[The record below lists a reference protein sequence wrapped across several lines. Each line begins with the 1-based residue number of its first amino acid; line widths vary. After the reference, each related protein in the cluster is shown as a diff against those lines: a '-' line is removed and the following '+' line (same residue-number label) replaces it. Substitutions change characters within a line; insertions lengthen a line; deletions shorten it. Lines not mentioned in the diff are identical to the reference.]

1 MSFTI
6 GRMQYERCHR
16 TRSQRATTAGVCS
29 RQTLWT
35 GFAMLVVAGIAC
47 IGPHRTATAQEL
59 RGYWQLDEPHSR
71 RPARDSSGNGYFA
84 RFNGEVV
91 PNVEGAPGFG
101 SGMRFDG
108 ETAHLQVG
116 QFLHGYGDLVN
127 DFTVM
132 AWIKPEDLTRKH
144 RVFGSAPVDGGWG
157 WGIAGNNL
165 ELTTYGVK
173 DYDQPVALEVDEW
186 VHAAI
191 VLDANNDA
199 SFFVNGEFVG
209 TQTHSTP
216 GNPTTSPFH
225 IGWSCCD
232 EPQEHFQGALDEVAL
247 FTGTLTADQVDNAMN
262 FGAINFEGVP
272 KVAGDY
278 NNNGERDVNDIDLLQ
293 AAARTDD
300 LRMKFD
306 LDGNGYAGYQDVAY
320 WVETL
325 SNTYFGDFN
334 FDGEFNSSDFVAV
347 FKAAKFETQLPA
359 TWAEGDQN
367 GDGLFDSNDFVTAF
381 ASSPYEQGPR
391 PGGLMVVPEPCSIG
405 LFLLGIAS
413 LAIRRRQ
420 WEFNDEQ
427 QTRLGK
433 E

>member
-1 MSFTI
+1 MKSTMCGHLSDGRIYSTNFQRSATASGIATRTVASGFGILVLMGMATI
-6 GRMQYERCHR
+6 GPY
-16 TRSQRATTAGVCS
+16 
-29 RQTLWT
+29 
-35 GFAMLVVAGIAC
+35 
-47 IGPHRTATAQEL
+47 RTADAQEL
-59 RGYWQLDEPHSR
+59 RGYWQLNEPHLR
-71 RPARDSSGNGYFA
+71 RPARDSSGNGFFA
-84 RFNGEVV
+84 RFNGEVEPGV
-91 PNVEGAPGFG
+91 PGAPGFG

-116 QFLHGYGDLVN
+116 QFLHGYGALVN

-157 WGIAGNNL
+157 WGIAGDNL

-173 DYDQPVALEVDEW
+173 DYDQPVALEIDEW
-186 VHAAI
+186 VHTAI

-209 TQTHSTP
+209 TQTHATP
-216 GNPTTSPFH
+216 GHPTTNAFY

-232 EPQEHFQGALDEVAL
+232 DPQEHFQGSLDEVAL
-247 FTGTLTADQVDNAMN
+247 FTGTLTADQIGNAMN

-272 KVAGDY
+272 EVPGDY

-293 AAARTDD
+293 AAARLGDART
-300 LRMKFD
+300 KFD
-306 LDGNGYAGYQDVAY
+306 LDGNRIADFQDVAY

-334 FDGEFNSSDFVAV
+334 FDGEFNSSDFVTA
-347 FKAAKFETQLPA
+347 FKAAKFETGQAA
-359 TWAEGDQN
+359 TWVDGDQN
-367 GDGLFDSNDFVTAF
+367 GDGLFNSNDFVTAF

-391 PGGLMVVPEPCSIG
+391 PGGLMVVPEPSTTG
-405 LFLLGIAS
+405 FLLSGIAS
-413 LAIRRRQ
+413 LALCRRQ
-420 WEFNDEQ
+420 
-427 QTRLGK
+427 
-433 E
+433 